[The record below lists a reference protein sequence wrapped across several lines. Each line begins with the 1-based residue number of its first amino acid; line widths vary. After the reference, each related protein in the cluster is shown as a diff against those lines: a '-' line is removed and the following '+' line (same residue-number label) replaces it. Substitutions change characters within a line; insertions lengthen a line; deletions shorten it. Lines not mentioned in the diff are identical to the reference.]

1 MEAVYL
7 KLIEKLSLIHK
18 ELKVP
23 KNLTNSF
30 GKYKY
35 RNCEGILKAVKPY
48 EEKHKVCL
56 TLTDEIV
63 AEGDRCYIK
72 STATLKDLESDEYE
86 SSVGYAREPAIKKG
100 MDESQ
105 ITGTASSYARK
116 YALNALFL
124 LDDTKDVD
132 SNEYRTQVAAV
143 AKQQDSAELTAIKKE
158 LVTTCVSLGGTKN
171 EELMKELKSV
181 VPSGNP
187 QAIRDIEKAKGL
199 LETLK
204 TIKPI
209 EKGE

>member
-1 MEAVYL
+1 L

-56 TLTDEIV
+56 MLTDEIV
-63 AEGDRCYIK
+63 SEGDRCYIK

-86 SSVGYAREPAIKKG
+86 FSVGYAREPEIKKG

-132 SNEYRTQVAAV
+132 SDAYRNQVTAM
-143 AKQQDSAELTAIKKE
+143 AKQQDSAELATTKKGI
-158 LVTTCVSLGGTKN
+158 VSTCANLGGTKN
-171 EELMKELKSV
+171 EELMKVLKAV
-181 VPSGNP
+181 IPSGNP
-187 QAIRDIEKAKGL
+187 NAIRDIDKAKEL

-204 TIKPI
+204 TIKPV
-209 EKGE
+209 EKESK